1 MLGTTYHRKG
11 LRGWSGAG
19 PRGRRLD
26 GRGPGRPR
34 PLPPA
39 LSPRL
44 QVCEAAVGAENL
56 APQPAPHRARPAPGS
71 MGPPLCAARPAP
83 RRARSPPCGQ
93 VKEAGGPE
101 GRRRLLAGMRGRE
114 LLGVGGIGSRNS
126 TVLGARISE
135 PLYPRGWGK
144 GYKDVWFLE
153 KSGGLGHLDT

>member
-1 MLGTTYHRKG
+1 M
-11 LRGWSGAG
+11 
-19 PRGRRLD
+19 
-26 GRGPGRPR
+26 
-34 PLPPA
+34 
-39 LSPRL
+39 
-44 QVCEAAVGAENL
+44 GAENL
-56 APQPAPHRARPAPGS
+56 PPQPAPHRARPAPGS